1 VPLPSLVGS
10 TVSHYEILDVLGE
23 GGMGVVY
30 KALDRN
36 LDRVVAL
43 KVLKTGAVESPEE
56 LRQFEREAKT
66 ISSLNHPHIATIHD
80 RGEVDGK
87 HYLVFEFLS
96 GGTLKAKLAERTAR
110 EEPFTIDEVVRYVTE
125 AGQGLA
131 HAHRQGV
138 IHRDIKTENLMLTA
152 DGSVKVTDFGLAQW
166 NTVGSTTSGHGASGT
181 AAYMSPEQAQG
192 LAIDERSDIFSF
204 GLVLYELLT
213 GETAFQGLYMAAVVY
228 DIINSPTPSVLDKR
242 PDTPEH
248 LCRVVERATAKS
260 PDDRYRS
267 MDEFFAD
274 LTGSGNRGAAGG
286 NAEKAQ
292 PAAAP
297 YRRLRLIGGLAAVI
311 VLAAIF
317 LIPWPIREARNQ
329 VGTAVQSGAPEPI
342 SIAVL
347 PLENLSRD
355 PAKDYLAD
363 GLTEALITDLAKRPR
378 FRVISRTSV
387 MRYKGARKALPEIA
401 KELNVERIVEGT
413 ILQVGDE
420 VRITAQLINAP
431 KDEHIWAESYRSS
444 MADVLGLQQE
454 MSAAIAGEIDT
465 RLRAQV
471 APGGGAT
478 RHVNP
483 QAYEAYLRGRE
494 QSFQWTLA
502 SVERGIAEFK
512 RAIEIDPNYGAAH
525 AGLAMA
531 YGFLCMNGGAPPNE
545 AWTLAR
551 VSAEKA
557 LGIDPTLDS
566 AYTSLGFVQTM
577 YDWNWD
583 SAEKHFQRALS
594 LNPSSVNAMHAYGMT
609 LLAPLGRFDEA
620 LEMMRSAQRLDPLSS
635 AVNNSLGDVYY
646 FRREYDKAI
655 RQYEKTL
662 ELDPDFGNSYMSL
675 GFTYLAQG
683 KRQVA
688 KEAFEHANAVPNE
701 ATPLTMA
708 LVGALS
714 EDTTAARTFLSGMD
728 RAVDMQY
735 VFACQVAMLHLA
747 LDEREQSLD
756 WLERAY
762 RQRASSVT
770 FLNVNPFFD
779 SIRDEPRF
787 QAVVEKMNL

>member
-1 VPLPSLVGS
+1 MPLPSLVGS

-43 KVLKTGAVESPEE
+43 KMLKTGAVESPEE

-96 GGTLKAKLAERTAR
+96 GGTIKEKLAERAAR
-110 EEPFTIDEVVRYVTE
+110 EEPFTIDEVVRYFKE

-166 NTVGSTTSGHGASGT
+166 STVGSTTSGHGASGT
-181 AAYMSPEQAQG
+181 AAYMSPEQARG

-213 GETAFQGLYMAAVVY
+213 GEPAFQGLYVAAIVY

-242 PDTPEH
+242 PDTPAH
-248 LCRVVERATAKS
+248 LCRVIERATAKI

-267 MDEFFAD
+267 MDDLFAD
-274 LTGSGNRGAAGG
+274 LTNPSGQGDVGIAK
-286 NAEKAQ
+286 EEWQ

-311 VLAAIF
+311 GLAAIF
-317 LIPWPIREARNQ
+317 LIPWPIREARRPA
-329 VGTAVQSGAPEPI
+329 GTVAQSGVPEPI

-355 PAKDYLAD
+355 PAKDFLAD

-387 MRYKGARKALPEIA
+387 MRYKGAPKALPEIA

-413 ILQVGDE
+413 VLQVGDE
-420 VRITAQLINAP
+420 VRITAQLINAS

-444 MADVLGLQQE
+444 MADVLGLQQK
-454 MSAAIAGEIDT
+454 MSEAIAGEIDT
-465 RLRAQV
+465 RLRAEV
-471 APGGGAT
+471 VPGGDAA

-502 SVERGIAEFK
+502 GVKKGIAEFK
-512 RAIEIDPNYGAAH
+512 RAIELDPNYGDAH
-525 AGLAMA
+525 AGLAIA
-531 YGFLCMNGGAPPNE
+531 YGFLSMNGGAPPNE

-551 VSAEKA
+551 VSAERA
-557 LGIDPTLDS
+557 LEIDPTLDS
-566 AYTSLGFVQTM
+566 AHTSLGFVKTM
-577 YDWNWD
+577 YDWNWA
-583 SAEKHFQRALS
+583 SAEKHFLRALS
-594 LNPSSVNAMHAYGMT
+594 LNPSSVDAMHAYGMT
-609 LLAPLGRFDEA
+609 LLAPLGRLDEA
-620 LEMMRSAQRLDPLSS
+620 LEMMRKAQHLDPLSS
-635 AVNNSLGDVYY
+635 AVNNSLGDIYY

-655 RQYEKTL
+655 RQYEKTV
-662 ELDPDFGNSYMSL
+662 ELDPGFSESYMSL

-683 KRQVA
+683 KPQ
-688 KEAFEHANAVPNE
+688 EARKAFQRANE
-701 ATPLTMA
+701 APGEEALLTRA
-708 LVGALS
+708 LVDVL
-714 EDTTAARTFLSGMD
+714 DNDPTAAHVFLGGIKQ
-728 RAVDMQY
+728 AVDMEY
-735 VFACQVAMLHLA
+735 AFACRVAMLHVA
-747 LDEREQSLD
+747 LDEREQALN

-762 RQRASSVT
+762 RERASNIT
-770 FLNVNPFFD
+770 FLKVNPFFD
-779 SIRDEPRF
+779 SIRDERRF
-787 QAVVEKMNL
+787 QAIIKKMNL